1 MANTDS
7 GPGPFDP
14 ALLAAFARVIIAWS
28 YVEQLQGQLLSFLL
42 NAEGGRVFVIT
53 QNISA
58 NMVTQWIRVLLQIPA
73 VQATGI
79 GNLRELLAEIDDAR
93 DERNALA
100 HGLWSPVDA
109 PEAAAVQTVRW
120 GRTEVIKDTLVTIG
134 DLGDLLH
141 RIEDIVR
148 KLHALAVQFGFSGG
162 LISP

>member
-1 MANTDS
+1 M
-7 GPGPFDP
+7 
-14 ALLAAFARVIIAWS
+14 
-28 YVEQLQGQLLSFLL
+28 
-42 NAEGGRVFVIT
+42 IT

-73 VQATGI
+73 VQVTGI

-100 HGLWSPVDA
+100 HGLWAPVDA
-109 PEAAAVQTVRW
+109 PEAAAVRTVRW

-141 RIEDIVR
+141 RIKDIVR